1 MKMMSSSL
9 AVLACMAILAAPGLA
24 PTVRAE
30 GDFREMG
37 RQVHD
42 QLNGAVVTVKTVFTM
57 SYAFGGQSAND
68 QESRNECLGTVVSA
82 DGLTLVS
89 LTEID
94 PGATM
99 TKRRSQFMGPNDRF
113 ESKIKDLKLI
123 TADNTEIPAA
133 VVLRDT
139 DLDIAFIRPL
149 EKPKAPMTFVDLSK
163 AATPKL
169 LENCVVVGRLGEIA
183 RRTSCA
189 MTGEIQAIITK
200 PRTFYI
206 PEAEIS
212 SAGLAT
218 PVFNGQGAP
227 IGFVMLRH
235 NPSADPESND
245 PAAVPVVMPCS
256 DIADVAKQAPEKA
269 PEESAPAAT
278 PAAEGGG
285 APEGEKA
292 AESAG

>member
-1 MKMMSSSL
+1 MKKLNKSL
-9 AVLACMAILAAPGLA
+9 ATLACVALLAAPVLA
-24 PTVRAE
+24 PKARAQ
-30 GDFREMG
+30 DNFRERG
-37 RQVHD
+37 RQTHD
-42 QLNGAVVTVKTVFTM
+42 QMNAAVVTVKAVFTM

-68 QESRNECLGTVVSA
+68 QEQRNECLGTVISA

-89 LTEID
+89 LTEVD

-99 TKRRSQFMGPNDRF
+99 MKRGGRFMGPNDRF

-149 EKPKAPMTFVDLSK
+149 EKPAAAMTFVDVSK
-163 AATPKL
+163 GATPKL
-169 LENCVVVGRLGEIA
+169 LENCVVVGRMGEIA
-183 RRTSCA
+183 RRSSCA

-212 SAGLAT
+212 TAGLAT
-218 PVFNGQGAP
+218 PVFNGEGAP

-235 NPSADPESND
+235 NPSADPSSND
-245 PAAVPVVMPCS
+245 PAAVPVVMPCA
-256 DIADVAKQAPEKA
+256 DIAEVAKQAPEKA
-269 PEESAPAAT
+269 PEESAPAVDAK
-278 PAAEGGG
+278 
-285 APEGEKA
+285 PEGEGAPA
-292 AESAG
+292 ANG